1 MQFMITARD
10 GENMLAKRMEVRPR
24 HLENMAR
31 IRKNVVCAGGI
42 LDEDGKMAGSV
53 LILEF
58 ASAKELD
65 EYLASEPYRTEKVW
79 QDVRVEPIN
88 VVIRNGE
95 MTGGQGAPQR
105 G

>member
-24 HLENMAR
+24 HLENMER

-58 ASAKELD
+58 ASEEELD

-95 MTGGQGAPQR
+95 MTGEQGAPQR